1 MRSILST
8 ESVTVTMVFPVFTT
22 DGGMMAESAAYIA
35 GRETRRQMMGEAMV
49 ERMAQNAYDDPVMS
63 DFVDYA
69 TEALWGLL
77 WSRPG
82 LDTKTR
88 ALISVVTTATQAR
101 WAELAMYLRIARQRG
116 WTEDVLSEV
125 LLQLGGY
132 VGLPSARE
140 AMLTAKEVFKEI
152 RDED

>member
-1 MRSILST
+1 
-8 ESVTVTMVFPVFTT
+8 
-22 DGGMMAESAAYIA
+22 MAESEAYIA
-35 GRETRRQMMGEAMV
+35 GRETRRHMMGEAMV

-82 LDTKTR
+82 LDMKTR
-88 ALISVVTTATQAR
+88 ALISVVTTATQTR
-101 WAELAMYLRIARQRG
+101 WAELAMYLRIARQQG
-116 WTEDVLSEV
+116 WTEDELSET
-125 LLQLGGY
+125 LLHLAGY